1 MDGTPS
7 CEKQQR
13 KELSVFKPHRLLA
26 LAALALVAALS
37 FTAPAAAQTP
47 SGTIQFGV
55 FKAGFIVGAGGGS
68 GTLFYQ
74 GRSYPIDIGG
84 ISLGLTIGIS
94 KAQLHGE
101 VYNLTNPAD
110 IQGTYSAATAS
121 VAFVGGG
128 KVATIKNSRG
138 VVLKVRGK
146 QVGLDLNLSL
156 GGLSINLK

>member
-1 MDGTPS
+1 MFNPY
-7 CEKQQR
+7 
-13 KELSVFKPHRLLA
+13 RLTSFV
-26 LAALALVAALS
+26 ALALVAALS

-47 SGTIQFGV
+47 SGTIEFSI

-74 GRSYPIDIGG
+74 GQSYPLNIGG
-84 ISLGLTIGIS
+84 ISLGLTIGAS
-94 KAQLHGE
+94 QAQMNGE

-110 IQGTYSAATAS
+110 IQGTYSSAEASAA
-121 VAFVGGG
+121 FIGGG
-128 KVATIKNSRG
+128 KVASLKNSRG

-146 QVGLDLNLSL
+146 QVGLKLSLDL

>member
-1 MDGTPS
+1 MFNPY
-7 CEKQQR
+7 
-13 KELSVFKPHRLLA
+13 RLTSFV
-26 LAALALVAALS
+26 ALALVAALS

-47 SGTIQFGV
+47 SGTIEFGV

-74 GRSYPIDIGG
+74 GQSYPLNIGG
-84 ISLGLTIGIS
+84 ISLGLTIGVS

-110 IQGTYSAATAS
+110 IQGTYNAVSAS
-121 VAFVGGG
+121 YAFVGGG
-128 KVATIKNSRG
+128 KTASIKNSRG

-156 GGLSINLK
+156 GGLSINLE